1 MLLSL
6 LEFSVY
12 RAVFLFDCDWV
23 CPQSESLFITMLKQT
38 CLLWKLLLQVSRTIQ
53 FYDSWRIWRVSWG
66 TISDWNI
73 QSCRGFIK
81 EQVVCLMLVCATQHG
96 LFWSWTCGKGN
107 SEKNKKKQS
116 LNATLDYAAA
126 LSFHLPS
133 DPTVL
138 TQASV
143 GVTH

>member
-23 CPQSESLFITMLKQT
+23 CPQSESIFITMLKQT
-38 CLLWKLLLQVSRTIQ
+38 CLLLKLLLQVSRTIQ

-73 QSCRGFIK
+73 QNCRGFIK

-96 LFWSWTCGKGN
+96 LFWSWPCGKGN
-107 SEKNKKKQS
+107 SEKKKKKSKASMPPWTMLLHFLSICPLILLFS
-116 LNATLDYAAA
+116 LRL
-126 LSFHLPS
+126 
-133 DPTVL
+133 VWE
-138 TQASV
+138 
-143 GVTH
+143 